1 MAVKPRRR
9 LRTVKRL
16 AVITTRAVTVVRVRE
31 SATAIVVAS
40 VIDMAATGI
49 GIGIARAAAS
59 PATRTATSGLL
70 ATGQTAHSGPTARA
84 RASRARIAMTV
95 RVSSARAIPIAIVS
109 RRARPW
115 QQHRW
120 ITSTLTRSTTSTATS
135 RTI

>member
-1 MAVKPRRR
+1 M
-9 LRTVKRL
+9 RL
-16 AVITTRAVTVVRVRE
+16 AAITTLAVTVARVRGT
-31 SATAIVVAS
+31 ATAIVMVNAIVMA
-40 VIDMAATGI
+40 VIGI
-49 GIGIARAAAS
+49 VIGIAHAAAS
-59 PATRTATSGLL
+59 RATRTASSGRPVTSL
-70 ATGQTAHSGPTARA
+70 TARSGPTARA